1 MHLKLLRIR
10 VAWFTMS
17 WISASLSSLRQ
28 LGLQASSPADANV
41 LFLRRSLS
49 PTPPG
54 APYRLHVVDRWTIKK
69 DLFLRMQ
76 GPLFL
81 LIFIQ
86 KCLHIIHK
94 LANIKRNYHLVDSAA
109 SHVSW
114 LMASLLAPSLSPLF
128 GIVSSEPSWK
138 PSAMR
143 PWSLNVAWRNI
154 ISPFPTA
161 FWGCEGCVQ
170 SQICFHNMSQKMDI
184 RLSKWT
190 TIHKP
195 LKCRKQFWLSAC
207 HIQLN
212 GRD

>member
-1 MHLKLLRIR
+1 MSVTMYGFVTR

-17 WISASLSSLRQ
+17 WISASLPQAIRSPSKLSRRRQ
-28 LGLQASSPADANV
+28 RTFSAS
-41 LFLRRSLS
+41 FSLS

-54 APYRLHVVDRWTIKK
+54 APYRLHVVGRWTIKK
-69 DLFLRMQ
+69 DLFHRVQ
-76 GPLFL
+76 GLLVL

-86 KCLHIIHK
+86 KCLHIIYN
-94 LANIKRNYHLVDSAA
+94 LASIKRNEHLVNSAA

-114 LMASLLAPSLSPLF
+114 LMASLLAPSLPPLF

-143 PWSLNVAWRNI
+143 PWSLNAAWRNI

-170 SQICFHNMSQKMDI
+170 SNHKCV
-184 RLSKWT
+184 
-190 TIHKP
+190 TITCPRRWIFREP
-195 LKCRKQFWLSAC
+195 LKGSSQVVKIC
-207 HIQLN
+207 N
-212 GRD
+212 GTIAFSCLQ